1 MASQWWYEHHNF
13 TGVEM
18 QSDDPPASDAARVQ
32 QSLVNIRALEQ
43 RGFCRHH
50 SRAYGALVKE
60 CEEAAAGEA
69 SEELAER
76 MEHLATRLRDH
87 SEACDNLVT
96 HVVRHIE
103 SCAPSD

>member
-1 MASQWWYEHHNF
+1 MASQWWYEHHSFN
-13 TGVEM
+13 GAEM

-32 QSLVNIRALEQ
+32 QSLSDIKVLEQ

-50 SRAYGALVKE
+50 SRAYCALVKE
-60 CEEAAAGEA
+60 CEEAAAGGA

-76 MEHLATRLRDH
+76 MHHLATRLRDH
-87 SEACDNLVT
+87 SEACDNLVAS
-96 HVVRHIE
+96 VVCHIE